1 MPSIVSEDLFFLLPV
16 AVSQVFSEETEES
29 VSVVEVTTIKQK
41 VKILETVVEDVE
53 TKPQLREQQ
62 EVVLPQAKRETVD
75 DWFVLLDV
83 VPREISYVPPGIV
96 SSPCQS

>member
-1 MPSIVSEDLFFLLPV
+1 MT
-16 AVSQVFSEETEES
+16 AV
-29 VSVVEVTTIKQK
+29 KQT
-41 VKILETVVEDVE
+41 VKILETVVEDGE
-53 TKPQLREQQ
+53 TEPELREQQ

-83 VPREISYVPPGIV
+83 VPREISYVPPGIS

>member
-1 MPSIVSEDLFFLLPV
+1 M
-16 AVSQVFSEETEES
+16 
-29 VSVVEVTTIKQK
+29 TTIKQE
-41 VKILETVVEDVE
+41 VKILETVAEDVE
-53 TKPQLREQQ
+53 TKPELREQQ

-83 VPREISYVPPGIV
+83 VPREISYVPPGIA